1 MAPTTGEVGEVEVR
15 VMVWATVAALVTVTV
30 YVLIVEPFWAVTTM
44 RIIFSPTLKDPVKG
58 VVPVAP
64 MY

>member
-15 VMVWATVAALVTVTV
+15 VIVWATVAALVTVTV
-30 YVLIVEPFWAVTTM
+30 YVLTVEPFWAVTTTRM
-44 RIIFSPTLKDPVKG
+44 VFSPTLRDPLNG